1 MLIKINGKKLHL
13 ASFEVVPTAHVLK
26 RCLDIQ
32 KEIAKM
38 QLSLKQIKEDDP
50 ESIIKSLEAQT
61 RWLDSYTDFLQDV
74 LKLSE
79 SQVKKVEDSDFDDVT
94 EFTGEVGDKTLQR
107 DNSKSDSK

>member
-1 MLIKINGKKLHL
+1 
-13 ASFEVVPTAHVLK
+13 
-26 RCLDIQ
+26 
-32 KEIAKM
+32 M

-94 EFTGEVGDKTLQR
+94 EFTGEVVDKILQR